1 LNPNV
6 TGWLVYDDSKP
17 KPEAKAI
24 DSFDAQFDDFALV
37 PYDKEALYS
46 NVDQSI
52 TLDMKMDNLNDGAN
66 YAFFND
72 ITYVAPK
79 VPTLYTVLSTGA
91 NATNP
96 IIYGQ
101 NTNAFV
107 LAQNQVVEIIL
118 NNDDPGKHPFHL
130 HGHAFQ
136 VVARSEEEAGA
147 FDANNSTQ
155 TAFAT
160 TPMRRDTVLV
170 RPNGHIVLRFQS
182 NNPGIWLFVSLY
194 PDLHRHRLL
203 TYPQHCHLEWHM
215 ASGLAITMVE
225 APLALQAQLGGKIP
239 QDHLDTCKAGNVPTA
254 GNAAGNTIDLLD
266 LAGENTSPGP
276 LPAGFTA
283 RGIVALVF
291 SCISA
296 FLGMGVIGWY
306 GLKPVGGK
314 KTV

>member
-6 TGWLVYDDSKP
+6 TGWLIYDDSKP

-147 FDANNSTQ
+147 FASRMAHGLRSRHHYCRGPFSSPSAAWWQDPA
-155 TAFAT
+155 
-160 TPMRRDTVLV
+160 
-170 RPNGHIVLRFQS
+170 RPLGHVQGRKCA
-182 NNPGIWLFVSLY
+182 Y
-194 PDLHRHRLL
+194 CR
-203 TYPQHCHLEWHM
+203 
-215 ASGLAITMVE
+215 
-225 APLALQAQLGGKIP
+225 
-239 QDHLDTCKAGNVPTA
+239 
-254 GNAAGNTIDLLD
+254 
-266 LAGENTSPGP
+266 
-276 LPAGFTA
+276 
-283 RGIVALVF
+283 
-291 SCISA
+291 
-296 FLGMGVIGWY
+296 
-306 GLKPVGGK
+306 
-314 KTV
+314 

>member
-1 LNPNV
+1 MNPNV

-96 IIYGQ
+96 VIYGQ

-155 TAFAT
+155 TAFAA

-182 NNPGIWLFVSLY
+182 NNPGVWLFVSPY
-194 PDLHRHRLL
+194 PDFPHR
-203 TYPQHCHLEWHM
+203 
-215 ASGLAITMVE
+215 
-225 APLALQAQLGGKIP
+225 
-239 QDHLDTCKAGNVPTA
+239 
-254 GNAAGNTIDLLD
+254 
-266 LAGENTSPGP
+266 
-276 LPAGFTA
+276 
-283 RGIVALVF
+283 
-291 SCISA
+291 
-296 FLGMGVIGWY
+296 
-306 GLKPVGGK
+306 
-314 KTV
+314 